1 MRCNMK
7 QSNKHHD
14 QDAEADKRL
23 VRVIVINA
31 LLLLSF
37 TALFLTV
44 TSCQQAVQMQGA
56 TTRAMVVEVCN
67 HD

>member
-1 MRCNMK
+1 MK

-14 QDAEADKRL
+14 RNTETDKRL

-44 TSCQQAVQMQGA
+44 TSCQQALQMQDA
-56 TTRAMVVEVCN
+56 TTSLQVVEVRN

>member
-1 MRCNMK
+1 MK

-14 QDAEADKRL
+14 RNTEADKRL

-44 TSCQQAVQMQGA
+44 TSCQQALQMQDA
-56 TTRAMVVEVCN
+56 TTSLQVVEVRN